1 MTLTVLRTTHSRT
14 CICSCHICVC
24 VYICL
29 NNLQKQERRDLCE
42 VKIVVWG
49 VPIVA
54 RWLMNP
60 TSIHENVG
68 SNPGLTQWVE
78 DLVLP

>member
-1 MTLTVLRTTHSRT
+1 MCV
-14 CICSCHICVC
+14 CVFVAVIYVCVC

-42 VKIVVWG
+42 VKIVIWG

-60 TSIHENVG
+60 TSIHENAG
-68 SNPGLTQWVE
+68 LIPGLPQWLGE
-78 DLVLP
+78 PELP